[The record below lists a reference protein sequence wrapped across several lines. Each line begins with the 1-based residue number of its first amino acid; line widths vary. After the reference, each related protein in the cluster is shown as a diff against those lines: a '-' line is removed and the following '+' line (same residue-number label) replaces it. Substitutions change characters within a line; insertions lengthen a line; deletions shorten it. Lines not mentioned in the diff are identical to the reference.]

1 MTGKFSEQT
10 DLITLDHQIEEL
22 KQRIRC
28 LKERM
33 AAMTSQ
39 QYETKNQFILL
50 STMQE
55 VLRDLYL
62 LRLEITA
69 VPGIE
74 DVYPAPGYHPDGLRD
89 MIPGTRRREEHLGA
103 R

>member
-10 DLITLDHQIEEL
+10 DLITLDQQIEEL
-22 KQRIRC
+22 KQRISC

-33 AAMTSQ
+33 AMMTSQ
-39 QYETKNQFILL
+39 QYETKNQSILL

-69 VPGIE
+69 VPGGE
-74 DVYPAPGYHPDGLRD
+74 DVYPAPGYQSDGHGD
-89 MIPGTRRREEHLGA
+89 MIPATRRREEQLGA